1 MRKFRAC
8 PALLGIAIVGMAGLA
23 GCGSTS
29 ASTTSANATGSTS
42 QPPAET
48 EVPPVPLRLRQG
60 SYAVS
65 APGTTIAGTAPEGSS
80 ISVNGNDVPVRSG
93 HWRDRLHLHIGSNP
107 VEVQATMS
115 GRAPTKRVIHIVR
128 HHSAAELE
136 ALARA
141 RVRHAEIKKRHE
153 LERQERKERREQEKQ
168 EQESRPSPAEC
179 PNGTYES
186 SAGNIV
192 CKPYSSPEQPAGA
205 SAECEDG
212 TYSFSE
218 SRSGTCS
225 HHGGVRRWLNE

>member
-8 PALLGIAIVGMAGLA
+8 PTLLGIAIVGFAGLA
-23 GCGSTS
+23 GCGSNS
-29 ASTTSANATGSTS
+29 ASTTSANAKGSTS
-42 QPPAET
+42 QPPAEP
-48 EVPPVPLRLRQG
+48 EAPVPLRLRQG

-65 APGTTIAGTAPEGSS
+65 APGTTIAGTVPEGAS
-80 ISVNGNDVPVRSG
+80 ISVNGNDVTVQSG

-107 VEVQATMS
+107 VEVEATMG
-115 GRAPTKRVIHIVR
+115 GRTPTTRVIHIVR
-128 HHSAAELE
+128 HHSTAELE

-141 RVRHAEIKKRHE
+141 RARHAEVRKRHE
-153 LERQERKERREQEKQ
+153 LERQERSEREEQQKQ
-168 EQESRPSPAEC
+168 EQESRPSPAGC
-179 PNGTYES
+179 PNGTYEN